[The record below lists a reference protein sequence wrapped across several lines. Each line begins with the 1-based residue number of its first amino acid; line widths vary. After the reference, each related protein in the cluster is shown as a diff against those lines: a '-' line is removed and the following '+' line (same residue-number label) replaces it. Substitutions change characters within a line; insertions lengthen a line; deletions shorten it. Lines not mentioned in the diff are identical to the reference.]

1 MNNTNLTEQDLEHL
15 FGGKKIR
22 SKKKFRPVLYYL
34 MIFILVFG
42 LSYTVINFPAFLNI
56 LSFWY
61 KTDIAINEP
70 TEQSFPEAVISFQ
83 PGSTPGAVTSEV
95 PNFSDNHLL
104 IPKISVNAPVTWRVA
119 NDEKEIQNNLQ
130 NGLIQIA
137 GTAMPGESG
146 NVFITGH
153 SSNYWWKEG
162 DYNTVFA
169 LLPQLVEG
177 DEIIVTYKG
186 EFHHYK
192 VTGSEEMKSS
202 EVSKHLESDKEKLT
216 IMTCTPVGTNLRRLL
231 VYADPI

>member
-1 MNNTNLTEQDLEHL
+1 MVLLDPIGQDLDRLQTPHR
-15 FGGKKIR
+15 KKRNRAVTVVVDIIT
-22 SKKKFRPVLYYL
+22 V
-34 MIFILVFG
+34 VFF
-42 LSYTVINFPAFLNI
+42 SICVFAFVNFPSLVLIGTYLVTPEEVQYNFPSA
-56 LSFWY
+56 
-61 KTDIAINEP
+61 KET
-70 TEQSFPEAVISFQ
+70 QSQAVAVVDVAPAKV
-83 PGSTPGAVTSEV
+83 PGVKQYP
-95 PNFSDNHLL
+95 DNTVF
-104 IPKISVNAPVTWRVA
+104 IPKIGVQAPIGWDTTSGQVA
-119 NDEKEIQNNLQ
+119 DALEKNVVHLD
-130 NGLIQIA
+130 
-137 GTAMPGESG
+137 GTSKPGGYG
-146 NVFITGH
+146 NIFITGH

-231 VYADPI
+231 VYADPIN